1 MVKSM
6 STMAI
11 VNFEPKSDRILFN
24 NVLISSEKKNILK
37 DKIKIF

>member
-24 NVLISSEKKNILK
+24 NVLLSSEKKNILK